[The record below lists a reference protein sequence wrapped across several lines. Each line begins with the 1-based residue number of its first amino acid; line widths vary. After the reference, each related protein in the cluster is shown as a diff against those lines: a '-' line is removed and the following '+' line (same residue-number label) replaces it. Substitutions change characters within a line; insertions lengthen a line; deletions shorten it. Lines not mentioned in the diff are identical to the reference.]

1 MAEIMKAAT
10 LTVRGTE
17 QGRPKMRP
25 VSFDGDILSS
35 RLGICLSEKRCP
47 SCNSLVYTRRHSR
60 CGVCEQVLPES
71 FRFTGAE
78 AEKIDILLRT
88 ERKRHRAWLTKVEVG
103 PL

>member
-1 MAEIMKAAT
+1 MTKIMNAVT
-10 LTVRGTE
+10 LTVQGSE
-17 QGRPKMRP
+17 QGRREMSP
-25 VSFDGDILSS
+25 VSLDGDILSS
-35 RLGICLSEKRCP
+35 RLGIRLRQQRCP